1 MPLVF
6 SKKFSNDVNIGL
18 WQIDESTEFFESNL
32 VLYNEEVNEI
42 AELSERK
49 QREWLS
55 SRYLL
60 QSIMN
65 IDYRLAVI
73 KNDNGKPYLIGTNH
87 HISLS
92 HSANFIAAIVAPF
105 AIGIDVQYI
114 TEKID
119 RIKHKFLSEKE
130 YQHYS
135 EYQNLLMLHI
145 YWGAKESLF
154 KVYGLGSVDFKK
166 HLYIEPFSIHDGC
179 FFGNILKDNSVM
191 RYKMEFVISDAFVL
205 VYTVELVNNNF

>member
-73 KNDNGKPYLIGTNH
+73 KNSNGKPYLIGTNH

-92 HSANFIAAIVAPF
+92 HSANFISAIVAPF

-130 YQHYS
+130 FQHYS
-135 EYQNLLMLHI
+135 EDQNLLMLHV

-166 HLYIEPFSIHDGC
+166 HLYIEPFSIQDDY
-179 FFGNILKDNSVM
+179 FYGNILKGDTVM
-191 RYKMEFVISDAFVL
+191 RYKMEFFISDNFVL